1 MSKLLARAK
10 AKLDGAQFYKT
21 KLSVDDAYLDSMC
34 FETQQGLDLALKAL
48 VELNGSR
55 YVENHDIRAQL
66 NLLDKLG
73 VETPHEQELRNMAI
87 TINSWETESRY
98 KDSFVAAVSEVDT
111 VFGYAMDIIRFAE
124 TFVKSDVKCLDAF
137 R

>member
-1 MSKLLARAK
+1 MSKLLARSK
-10 AKLDGAQFYKT
+10 AKLDGARFYRT
-21 KLSVDDAYLDSMC
+21 RLSIDDAYLDSMC
-34 FETQQGLDLALKAL
+34 FEVQQSLEFALKAL

-73 VETPHEQELRNMAI
+73 VQTPHAQELRNMAI
-87 TINSWETESRY
+87 TINSWETDSRY
-98 KDSFVAAVSEVDT
+98 KDSFVATVSEVDLVVKYT
-111 VFGYAMDIIRFAE
+111 EDVIAFAE
-124 TFVKSDVKCLDAF
+124 TFVKVSVRDLDAF